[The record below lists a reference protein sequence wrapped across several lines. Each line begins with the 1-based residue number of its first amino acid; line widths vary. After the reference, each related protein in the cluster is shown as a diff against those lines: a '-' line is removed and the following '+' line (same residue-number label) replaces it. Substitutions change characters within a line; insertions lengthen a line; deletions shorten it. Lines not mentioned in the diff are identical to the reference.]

1 MDIGPIVVLMIALAL
16 IAFSISSR
24 TQQRDRGNG
33 LEVELRPPGEP
44 GNDGDRADPLM

>member
-1 MDIGPIVVLMIALAL
+1 MDIGPFVVLVIALAL

-24 TQQRDRGNG
+24 TQQRDRGDS

-44 GNDGDRADPLM
+44 GNDGDRADPM